1 MAAARPSVIFN
12 PRAGTAEQGAELEE
26 ELLRRGFEVFRTNA
40 PGEATHVAHAR
51 TLAGAPLIVAAG
63 GDGTVNEVAQ
73 ALIPLRTPVRLGI
86 LPLGTGN
93 DLARSLA
100 IPLDPLEAVE
110 VLSAERE
117 RAIDA
122 IAVEPDDAKRSFA
135 VNVAAGGFSGQVD
148 EALTAESKARWG
160 PLAYVW
166 SAVKVLPDLTGYET
180 KLAFDD
186 QTEERIDALNVIVAN
201 GRTCGGGWNV
211 SPCSELEDGLLDV
224 VVVRWGSAL
233 DLARVGV
240 RLAKGDY
247 LGAGNE
253 LEDVVHRRARAVRVT
268 SRPPMWFNVDGELI
282 SKAAVTFRVV
292 PGALRVLVG
301 PAYARS
307 PSIVHSS

>member
-1 MAAARPSVIFN
+1 MVAERACVVMN
-12 PRAGTAEQGAELEE
+12 PQAGGASRTPGLDD
-26 ELLRRGFEVFRTNA
+26 ELLRRGFDVFHTHA
-40 PGEATHVAHAR
+40 PGEATRIAHAR
-51 TLAGAPLIVAAG
+51 ALAGAPLIVAAG
-63 GDGTVNEVAQ
+63 GDGTVNEVAS
-73 ALIPLRTPVRLGI
+73 ALVPLRTTTRLGV

-100 IPLDPLEAVE
+100 LPLEPLAALD
-110 VLSAERE
+110 VLAHGRE

-122 IAVEPDDAKRSFA
+122 IAVEPDDAPRSFA

-148 EALTAESKARWG
+148 EVLTAESKSRWG

-180 KLAFDD
+180 TLAFDD
-186 QTEERIDALNVIVAN
+186 EHEERLQALNVIVAN

-240 RLAKGDY
+240 HLARGDY
-247 LGAGNE
+247 LHEGNE
-253 LEDVVHRRARAVRVT
+253 LDDVVHRRARAVRVT
-268 SRPPMWFNVDGELI
+268 SRPPMWFNVDGELV

-292 PGALRVLVG
+292 PHALRVLVG
-301 PAYARS
+301 PSYGTSA
-307 PSIVHSS
+307 VGHSS